1 MSKKYLDMGGN
12 DSNGDPKVRVRYR
25 IGTLPER
32 SKNDADESLTFHN
45 IASSEYTDRGEA
57 IAQLQ
62 AERHGSASSSYGQQY
77 SHKDDTSRLV
87 LVKTVQT
94 IEPIEVSELSPVEL
108 VSATKNTTCDLCG
121 ERIVKGRPM
130 GVIVRGTEN
139 VDLVCERCAIDLLI
153 RTRLENTMHKP
164 KMDQDHE

>member
-1 MSKKYLDMGGN
+1 M
-12 DSNGDPKVRVRYR
+12 
-25 IGTLPER
+25 
-32 SKNDADESLTFHN
+32 
-45 IASSEYTDRGEA
+45 
-57 IAQLQ
+57 
-62 AERHGSASSSYGQQY
+62 
-77 SHKDDTSRLV
+77 
-87 LVKTVQT
+87 TVQT